1 MFFTLTL
8 IVKAVVSLLFIVFKI
23 KVYITDWL
31 LIGIGVGTTSHSQ
44 IYDFSS
50 ICWWHLTFFKVKS
63 LSDLNYDSERIN
75 QWAHQ
80 WKMSLNPDPNKQT
93 ASVFSRKINSD
104 DHSKLTF
111 NGNQIQQ
118 CSLQKPLGLFS
129 YNKFDFSKHLDEKIS
144 KWNKINGIM

>member
-1 MFFTLTL
+1 
-8 IVKAVVSLLFIVFKI
+8 
-23 KVYITDWL
+23 
-31 LIGIGVGTTSHSQ
+31 
-44 IYDFSS
+44 
-50 ICWWHLTFFKVKS
+50 
-63 LSDLNYDSERIN
+63 
-75 QWAHQ
+75 
-80 WKMSLNPDPNKQT
+80 MSLNPDPNKQT

-144 KWNKINGIM
+144 K